1 LKVMLQPQFAAGICK
16 CFCTPSFMSRIKLV
30 LQARPSQNVSA
41 ISPRQRCQPFR
52 NCRPVQRAS
61 GERWFEEPSPSSNWE
76 RGAAWSGGA
85 AVRRAPEWGHTQD
98 DALWARRWPQRGAP
112 SRLAGPCRAGRVP
125 GRQKQLWPAVPGCGS
140 DQLCMWRHTGRAKDE
155 LLLSS
160 AKCVFHFFHMDVTV
174 HFLFL
179 FVKAL
184 FWCEM
189 LLASSFCD
197 TTRELFASTGDISK
211 RAMLKLMLEC
221 K

>member
-1 LKVMLQPQFAAGICK
+1 MFL
-16 CFCTPSFMSRIKLV
+16 
-30 LQARPSQNVSA
+30 
-41 ISPRQRCQPFR
+41 
-52 NCRPVQRAS
+52 
-61 GERWFEEPSPSSNWE
+61 
-76 RGAAWSGGA
+76 
-85 AVRRAPEWGHTQD
+85 
-98 DALWARRWPQRGAP
+98 
-112 SRLAGPCRAGRVP
+112 
-125 GRQKQLWPAVPGCGS
+125 
-140 DQLCMWRHTGRAKDE
+140 HTGRAKDE

-174 HFLFL
+174 HFIFL

-211 RAMLKLMLEC
+211 RGMLILMLEC